1 MTWFHKEPSLEQL
14 LSDPV
19 ALSMMEADNVDPVAF
34 RQMLDKMS
42 QRLRHDHL
50 V

>member
-1 MTWFHKEPSLEQL
+1 
-14 LSDPV
+14 
-19 ALSMMEADNVDPVAF
+19 MMEADQVDPVAF

-42 QRLRHDHL
+42 RRLRHDRL